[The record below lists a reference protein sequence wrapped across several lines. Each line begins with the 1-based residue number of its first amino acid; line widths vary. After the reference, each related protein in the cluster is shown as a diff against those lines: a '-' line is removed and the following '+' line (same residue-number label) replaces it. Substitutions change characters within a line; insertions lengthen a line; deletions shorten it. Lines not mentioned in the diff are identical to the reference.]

1 MFNLEA
7 RVIACEVKDYD
18 FNGRKGNHY
27 PSVLRIGQ
35 QIFHVGSKVDLTDYV
50 DQDCTLTLELREK
63 TPKVGEPYV
72 GVRIL
77 AVV

>member
-7 RVIACEVKDYD
+7 RVLGCEVKDYD
-18 FNGRKGNHY
+18 FDGRKGKHY
-27 PSVLRIGQ
+27 PSVLRIGK
-35 QIFHVGSKVDLTDYV
+35 QIFRVGSKVDLTDYV
-50 DQDCTLTLELREK
+50 DQDCTLTLELRER